1 MQYYFGGLTEQKRGV
16 IRVPEKI
23 DDALIW
29 KLIELKIN
37 NPTKYKQ
44 YLEVFKD
51 VTKELFLLLK
61 EIAEEEN

>member
-1 MQYYFGGLTEQKRGV
+1 M
-16 IRVPEKI
+16 PEKI